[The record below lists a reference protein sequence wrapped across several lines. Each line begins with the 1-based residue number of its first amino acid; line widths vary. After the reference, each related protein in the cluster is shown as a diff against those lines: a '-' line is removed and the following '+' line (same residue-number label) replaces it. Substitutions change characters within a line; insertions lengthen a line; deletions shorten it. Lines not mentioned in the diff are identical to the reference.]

1 MARKNGI
8 TRDQYKS
15 IKRMDHKQMEKFM
28 VDLYTEGFDDG
39 KEAAGKKRI
48 RASDIAVAIMDVKG
62 IGTKKATEIMAAI
75 NKLYE
80 GGRNEPE
87 EEKEAV

>member
-1 MARKNGI
+1 MAKKTGI
-8 TRDQYKS
+8 TREQYKS

-28 VDLYTEGFDDG
+28 VDLYTEGFNDG
-39 KEAAGKKRI
+39 KEAAGKKWI

-62 IGTKKATEIMAAI
+62 VGTKKAAEIMAAI

-87 EEKEAV
+87 EEKKAV